1 MLNDIVLLLFLSSQ
15 AATSPEPILPIPL
28 TVRIDRT
35 RAALGKRLFHEV
47 RLSASGRESCASCH
61 PLKAAGMDGRP
72 VAKRADGSSHHRN
85 TPTVL
90 NAAFNA
96 TFNWDGV
103 THTLEAHTDRV
114 LQTLMDITWHE
125 LTSRLS
131 ADSDYV
137 AAFEAIYGEAVTR
150 ENVLDAIATFERS
163 LVTPNCRFDRFL
175 RGEGNALTKRELQG
189 YELFKRLGCISCH
202 QGVNIGGNL
211 FQKFGVF
218 EDMIK
223 ENGTEDP
230 GRVRITSGDRDR
242 GVFRVPSL
250 RNVAVTAPYFHDGRE
265 PDLAKAVATMGK
277 AQLGKSI
284 RREETE
290 LIVEFLRTLTGEFDG
305 QSLFGSEPETR
316 H

>member
-1 MLNDIVLLLFLSSQ
+1 
-15 AATSPEPILPIPL
+15 
-28 TVRIDRT
+28 
-35 RAALGKRLFHEV
+35 
-47 RLSASGRESCASCH
+47 
-61 PLKAAGMDGRP
+61 MDGRP
-72 VAKRADGSSHHRN
+72 VARRADGSSHHRN
-85 TPTVL
+85 TPTVF

-103 THTLEAHTDRV
+103 THTLEAHADRV
-114 LQTLMDITWHE
+114 LHTLMDLTWQD
-125 LTSRLS
+125 LISRLS
-131 ADSDYV
+131 ADSGYV
-137 AAFEAIYGEAVTR
+137 AAFKAIYGKAVKR

-163 LVTPNCRFDRFL
+163 LITPNCRFDRFL
-175 RGEGNALTKRELQG
+175 RGERNAITKRELQG
-189 YELFKRLGCISCH
+189 FERFKRFGCISCH

-223 ENGTEDP
+223 ENGTADP
-230 GRVRITSGDRDR
+230 GRVRITSGERDR

-265 PDLAKAVATMGK
+265 PDLATAVAIMGK

-284 RREETE
+284 PREDTE
-290 LIVEFLRTLTGEFDG
+290 LIVEFLRTLTGEFDA
-305 QSLFGSEPETR
+305 QSLFELEPETR